1 MEPTHYS
8 SQVERVV
15 TWCNRKNYYLSE
27 TFIKLTPW
35 SADASY
41 LDRNSYEARKTQF
54 KEQSWKMPRLV
65 FWVTR
70 PCTNFC
76 AALIHYAWTT
86 RLSHFWWL
94 VAQAEQTPVVVCAR
108 TPEESKWGQGKVKIS
123 RRGKVGEEI
132 LERKQEP
139 GLHFVNNFFSPSLS
153 VPLWSAP
160 AFPRMTHNMQ
170 QITLSDFVTIL
181 VYKLWSSEHRPQFQS
196 FLSIFSWL
204 TYKVIK
210 MY

>member
-41 LDRNSYEARKTQF
+41 LDRNGYEARKTQF
-54 KEQSWKMPRLV
+54 KEQSWKMPRLM

-76 AALIHYAWTT
+76 AALIHYPWTT

-108 TPEESKWGQGKVKIS
+108 TPKESKWGQGRS
-123 RRGKVGEEI
+123 AGEGRRRNIGEKAVARAA
-132 LERKQEP
+132 LCQQ
-139 GLHFVNNFFSPSLS
+139 LFLTDLS